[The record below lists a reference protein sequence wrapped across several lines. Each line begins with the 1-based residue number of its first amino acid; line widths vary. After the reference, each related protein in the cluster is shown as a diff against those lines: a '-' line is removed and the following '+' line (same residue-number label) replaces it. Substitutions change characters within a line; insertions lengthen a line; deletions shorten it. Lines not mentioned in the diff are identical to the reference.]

1 VPEHH
6 PLNRHRVPRTPER
19 INHKGTAR
27 PPTLEST
34 KNKAKQQN
42 VVAEILQGLAGESIV
57 SPSDFARHPL
67 GHGHG

>member
-19 INHKGTAR
+19 INHKGTAL
-27 PPTLEST
+27 PPTLESP

-42 VVAEILQGLAGESIV
+42 VVAEILKAWRAKAL
-57 SPSDFARHPL
+57 
-67 GHGHG
+67 